1 MGRKKR
7 AGDAEVPCAERKR
20 EREATARRELE
31 KRIMMRNMYTKEET
45 GEEREGQC
53 PSRGPESEG
62 N

>member
-1 MGRKKR
+1 M
-7 AGDAEVPCAERKR
+7 CRKR